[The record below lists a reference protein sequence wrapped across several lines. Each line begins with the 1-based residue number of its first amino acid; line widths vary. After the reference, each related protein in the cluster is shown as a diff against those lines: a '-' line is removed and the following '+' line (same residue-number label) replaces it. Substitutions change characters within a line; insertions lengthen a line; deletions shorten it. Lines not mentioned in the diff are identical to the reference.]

1 METGL
6 SVRKCDKRKKLEHIQ
21 VLAKLNVRETARYTE
36 RPPDAARAG
45 QRQCTPPNVQRQGLR
60 RVDGTLPN
68 ILIWE

>member
-1 METGL
+1 
-6 SVRKCDKRKKLEHIQ
+6 
-21 VLAKLNVRETARYTE
+21 VRETARYTE

-45 QRQCTPPNVQRQGLR
+45 QRQCTPPKVQRQGLR